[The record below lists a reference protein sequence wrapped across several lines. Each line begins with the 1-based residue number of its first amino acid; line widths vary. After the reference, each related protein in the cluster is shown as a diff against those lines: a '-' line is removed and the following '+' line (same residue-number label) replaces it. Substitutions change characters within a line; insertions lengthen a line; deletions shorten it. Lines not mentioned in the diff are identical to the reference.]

1 MNFFDMGIGE
11 ILLILVV
18 ALIIWGPGK
27 IPEIARMLGRIVGTL
42 RKTSF
47 DLTTQIRKELEAEEK
62 APRSQSKAS
71 SSDKA
76 KKASDVD
83 TAEPGDTKKASPD
96 DR

>member
-1 MNFFDMGIGE
+1 MNFLDMGIGE

-27 IPEIARMLGRIVGTL
+27 VPEIARMLGRIVATL

-47 DLTTQIRKELEAEEK
+47 DLTTQIRKELEEEEK

-71 SSDKA
+71 TGDEATKA
-76 KKASDVD
+76 PDAD
-83 TAEPGDTKKASPD
+83 TAEPGNTEKASPSD
-96 DR
+96 Q